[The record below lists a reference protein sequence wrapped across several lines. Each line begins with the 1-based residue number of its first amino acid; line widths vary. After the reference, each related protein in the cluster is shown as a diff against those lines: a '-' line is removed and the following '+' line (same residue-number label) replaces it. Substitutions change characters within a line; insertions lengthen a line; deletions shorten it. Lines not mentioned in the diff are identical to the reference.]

1 MELIKEKIKAIND
14 EDLNDFINGLEEADL
29 QGENLEY
36 TLSEIDGYL
45 ETAENTSIT
54 NLQNFVSPEEVELVE
69 NLAEAT
75 YNAE

>member
-1 MELIKEKIKAIND
+1 
-14 EDLNDFINGLEEADL
+14 
-29 QGENLEY
+29 
-36 TLSEIDGYL
+36 L